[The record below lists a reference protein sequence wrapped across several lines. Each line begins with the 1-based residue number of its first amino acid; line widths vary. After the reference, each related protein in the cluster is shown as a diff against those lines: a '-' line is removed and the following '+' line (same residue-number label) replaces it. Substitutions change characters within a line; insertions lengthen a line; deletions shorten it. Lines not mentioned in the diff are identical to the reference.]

1 MAGKQKTDTSQK
13 ETKLTV
19 EESFR
24 ELEQIAEKL
33 EAPDIT
39 LEDSMQLYRTGVGL
53 LKQCKI
59 RLDEIETEMITL
71 TEEGEMPDE
80 KYE

>member
-1 MAGKQKTDTSQK
+1 MAGKQKTDTPQK

-33 EAPDIT
+33 EASDIT
-39 LEDSMQLYRTGVGL
+39 LEDSMRLYRTGVGL
-53 LKQCKI
+53 LQQCKI